1 MSILIH
7 NARQVVCVSNSHQT
21 VKLGPDMRQLC
32 ILTNVS
38 VGIRNG
44 VIVAVGD
51 ANPGD
56 YEVVLDAK
64 ELCVVPGLVDGH
76 THALFS
82 GDRCH
87 EFAMKLEGATYLDI
101 HKAGGGIMFTV
112 RHVREATEED
122 LYTHLM
128 AQLDRML
135 HFGTTV
141 AEVKSGYGLDLDS
154 EVKMLRVIR
163 RAELSHEVTVVAN
176 YLPAH
181 SVVPGHTAESMVQ
194 DIVSNQI
201 PVIKTLKEQGEIN
214 PELIDVFCEQ
224 GIFEVEETRAILQ
237 AGRSIGL
244 KPNLHLE
251 ELKHLGSGVMAAQQ
265 QAVGVSHLEHL
276 DAEGIAA
283 LAQTGTVGV
292 ALPTTQYMLHLP
304 PAPVRQMIDAGMPVA
319 LASDYNPNAPC
330 LSLPLV
336 MHLGCIN
343 LGLTM
348 AEALVACT
356 LNAAAS
362 LGKSEMYGSIELG
375 KAGDLVLVKAPS
387 WEHLIY
393 QLGDAPIEA
402 VVKAGRVVATPR
414 H

>member
-7 NARQVVCVSNSHQT
+7 NARQVVCVSRTRQT
-21 VKLGPDMRQLC
+21 VKLGADMRDLC
-32 ILTNVS
+32 VLTNVS
-38 VGIRNG
+38 VGIKDG
-44 VIVAVGD
+44 VIVAVGEV
-51 ANPGD
+51 NPEE
-56 YEVVLDAK
+56 YEVVLEAQ
-64 ELCVVPGLVDGH
+64 ELCVLPGLVDAH

-112 RHVREATEED
+112 NHVRASSEED
-122 LYTHLM
+122 LYVHLM

-154 EVKMLRVIR
+154 EVKMLGVIR
-163 RAELSHEVTVVAN
+163 RAELSHEVTVIAN

-181 SVVPGHTAESMVQ
+181 SVVPGHTAASMTQ
-194 DIVSNQI
+194 DIVSRQI
-201 PVIKTLKEQGEIN
+201 PAIKALKEQGLIN
-214 PELIDVFCEQ
+214 PLLIDVFCEK
-224 GIFEVEETRAILQ
+224 GIFEVEETRAILE

-244 KPNLHLE
+244 RPNLHIE
-251 ELKHLGSGVMAAQQ
+251 ELKHLGSGVMAAEQ
-265 QAVGVSHLEHL
+265 QALGVSHLEHL

-283 LAQTGTVGV
+283 LAQAGTVGI
-292 ALPTTQYMLHLP
+292 ALPSTQYLLHLP
-304 PAPVRQMIDAGMPVA
+304 PAPVRQMIDSGMPVA

-330 LSLPLV
+330 LSLPLI

-362 LGKSEMYGSIELG
+362 LGKSETYGSIEVG

-393 QLGDAPIEA
+393 QMGDSPIDV